1 MIYWVLKEEGRF
13 IIYDHKYH
21 FSVKMALISLF
32 SSYGIF
38 RFQKI
43 NINKSQME
51 KKYLL
56 LSSNFNVK
64 VLNILKKSGD
74 LYMKN
79 IGILFAYL
87 AIIHGIK
94 V

>member
-1 MIYWVLKEEGRF
+1 
-13 IIYDHKYH
+13 
-21 FSVKMALISLF
+21 
-32 SSYGIF
+32 
-38 RFQKI
+38 
-43 NINKSQME
+43 ME

-94 V
+94 VSQ